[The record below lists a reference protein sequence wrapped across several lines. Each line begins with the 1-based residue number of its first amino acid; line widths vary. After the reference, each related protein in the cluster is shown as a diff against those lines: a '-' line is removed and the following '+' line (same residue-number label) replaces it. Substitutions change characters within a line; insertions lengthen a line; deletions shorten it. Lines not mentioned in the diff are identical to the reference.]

1 MLRFGTDGVRGDA
14 DTDLTTP
21 LIVALGRAAARVLGA
36 DTFFVGRDTRES
48 GPRIEA
54 DLARGLAT
62 EGANVVALG
71 VAPTPAIAFLAQ
83 RAGSPAAIVSASH
96 NPWNDNGVK
105 LVGADGRKLTG
116 VAEAAIEAELLALIA
131 QPAAEE
137 SRRSTAASA
146 ARPDANPTMEAEESR
161 RPDAN
166 PTMETVSLEAYLAH
180 LLGALDGRSLRGLR
194 VVIDCAN
201 GAAYDMGPRA
211 LRAAGADVEVLHAAP
226 DGRNINDGCGSTDP
240 SELQRAVVDQ
250 GADLGLALDGDADRV
265 VAVDEQGELI
275 DGDQIMVMTAL
286 DWHERKMLRND
297 AIVVTVMSNLGLRRA
312 LSGAGVA
319 IVETPVGDRSVT
331 AAMADR
337 DLAIGGEQ
345 SGHIVFADL
354 ATTGDGVLTGLIVC
368 DLVARR
374 GAALS
379 ALAAAMTRLPQV
391 LVNVRLERKVDL
403 GAESGVL
410 RIVREIEAE
419 LGDRGRVL
427 VRSSGTE
434 PLLRVMVEAPTSTE
448 AEASAARIV
457 TAIKDL
463 EGEAP
468 EGS

>member
-1 MLRFGTDGVRGDA
+1 VLRFGTDGVRGDA
-14 DTDLTTP
+14 DADLTTP
-21 LIVALGRAAARVLGA
+21 LIVAFGRAAARVLGA
-36 DTFFVGRDTRES
+36 PTFLIGRDTRES

-54 DLARGLAT
+54 DLARGFEA
-62 EGANVVALG
+62 EGADVVALG

-83 RAGSPAAIVSASH
+83 RAGAPAAIVSASH

-105 LVGADGRKLTG
+105 LIGADGRKLG
-116 VAEAAIEAELLALIA
+116 DEAEAEIEAELQALIA
-131 QPAAEE
+131 QPASE
-137 SRRSTAASA
+137 SRAPDDSA
-146 ARPDANPTMEAEESR
+146 TPVANLDPY
-161 RPDAN
+161 
-166 PTMETVSLEAYLAH
+166 LEH

-201 GAAYDMGPRA
+201 GAAFDMGPRA
-211 LRAAGADVEVLHAAP
+211 LRGAGAEVEVLHASP

-240 SELQRAVVDQ
+240 SELQRAVVEH

-265 VAVDEQGELI
+265 VAVDEHGELV

-286 DWHERKMLRND
+286 DWHERGLLRND
-297 AIVVTVMSNLGLRRA
+297 AIAVTVMSNLGLRRA
-312 LSGAGVA
+312 LSSAGVS

-331 AAMADR
+331 AAMAER

-345 SGHIVFADL
+345 SGHIVFSDL

-379 ALAAAMTRLPQV
+379 TLAAAMTRLPQV
-391 LVNVRLERKVDL
+391 LVNVRLARKVDL
-403 GAESGVL
+403 AAEPGVL
-410 RIVREIEAE
+410 DAVRTVEAE

-434 PLLRVMVEAPTSTE
+434 PLLRVMVEAPSASE
-448 AEASAARIV
+448 AESSAARIV
-457 TAIKDL
+457 AAIDQV
-463 EGEAP
+463 EE
-468 EGS
+468 EGSPDS

>member
-1 MLRFGTDGVRGDA
+1 VLRFGTDGVRGDA
-14 DTDLTTP
+14 DADLTTP
-21 LIVALGRAAARVLGA
+21 LIVALGRAAARVFGA
-36 DTFFVGRDTRES
+36 PTFLIGRDTRES

-54 DLARGLAT
+54 DLARGLAA

-83 RAGSPAAIVSASH
+83 RAGAPAAIVSASH

-105 LVGADGRKLTG
+105 LIGADGRKLG
-116 VAEAAIEAELLALIA
+116 DEAEAAIEAELLALIA
-131 QPAAEE
+131 QPGSEG
-137 SRRSTAASA
+137 RSADDSA
-146 ARPDANPTMEAEESR
+146 IPVADLDTY
-161 RPDAN
+161 
-166 PTMETVSLEAYLAH
+166 LEH

-201 GAAYDMGPRA
+201 GAAFDMGPRA
-211 LRAAGADVEVLHAAP
+211 LRGAGAEVEVLHATP

-240 SELQRAVVDQ
+240 SELQRVVVER

-265 VAVDEQGELI
+265 VAVDEHGELV

-286 DWHERKMLRND
+286 DWHERGILRND
-297 AIVVTVMSNLGLRRA
+297 AIAVTVMSNLGLRRA
-312 LSGAGVA
+312 LSTAGVA

-331 AAMADR
+331 AAMAAR

-379 ALAAAMTRLPQV
+379 TLAAAMTRLPQV
-391 LVNVRLERKVDL
+391 LVNVRLERKIDL
-403 GAESGVL
+403 GAEPSL
-410 RIVREIEAE
+410 LEAVRKVEAE

-434 PLLRVMVEAPTSTE
+434 PLLRVMVEAPTAAE
-448 AEASAARIV
+448 AEAAAARIAG
-457 TAIKDL
+457 AIGEM
-463 EGEAP
+463 EGQAP
-468 EGS
+468 GGS